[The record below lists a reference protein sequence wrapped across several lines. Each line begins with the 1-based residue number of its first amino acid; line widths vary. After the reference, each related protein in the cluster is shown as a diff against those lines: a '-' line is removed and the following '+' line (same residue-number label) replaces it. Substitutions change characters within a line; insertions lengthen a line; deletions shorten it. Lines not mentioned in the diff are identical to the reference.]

1 MSEIKISSQSFWPKF
16 DLMLKK
22 SENRKIFVKQGVF
35 SFTFFDKIIFF
46 LKWFSRHMEKCKKSK
61 KLFEIYEI
69 MSTGIDMCFFSDI
82 EVYVPINTAE
92 TKRQKLE
99 MIIMDE
105 FTRVYGKYGQADK
118 LIFMEDHRPSKY
130 RLKKGEEKTPM
141 YKISFHVLGRG
152 ELFNEMHTTCKMKQL
167 ASHVNIEL
175 TKKVKSMYAWEVV
188 YPQNNVMDM
197 GIYTKNRAV
206 RTIYSQKDLD
216 SLGFQLCERSKHFDF
231 SECFI
236 TQDVSEIGKTYFDYD
251 FPEVE
256 GVVKVKEYS
265 KKHNIRVKSDDTER
279 TVSRIKTEIQ
289 IFEHLKEYFGTKFD
303 VKFNGI
309 FRGMDSYEI
318 RGYRSDCPACKESHF
333 NNGAYINDMGG
344 GFFEYKCL
352 ANPENVTEFK
362 IDNTKKTVVDTK
374 FLESFDHI
382 TSKVI
387 SVSAP
392 MGSGKTYQI
401 ERFIEKNYPDA
412 NVLFVTCRRG
422 MARSLKG
429 RLQFYHI
436 YTDDINQQRQIHE
449 YESLHRAQRNF
460 YDLVVIDEVRSMLSS
475 AVCFETNK
483 HNLTTNMETLQEI
496 CTNANQVIC
505 CDADLFVDGAVQ
517 DFYNGTF
524 EASDIH
530 HIIHDTGVTLL
541 HHRFLQEMRF
551 IEMIKEDLVAG
562 KKIVLCC
569 GSATKLKA
577 LALIA
582 EKIVTDE
589 KVGIYYADCPKQKE
603 VENVKHY
610 WDNYKFIG
618 FTSTITVSVDYQK
631 PVDRVYIYPDTRTCS
646 PRDMSQM
653 RARTRNI
660 NSNMVIV
667 KYDPEKDGPLVPLD
681 FDLQSAKNLEMNS
694 IFTRRRIVTSYRNE
708 SEMALYGTIRKEGF
722 GYNAKYYSNTLTD
735 LWAWSRTENY
745 IKKEHWIQYFISIL
759 SQKGHTYSRKAEFCN
774 SEEDFKKIR
783 DELSAAEKAVKE
795 NKSKLIQDVSVE
807 DMTSREY
814 NDIVGKKISGDAS
827 HEDIAKIEK
836 YQVQRLYEAPVD
848 TEFITCF
855 NKKKRAIFNRSFM
868 NAFPDEKVRREIDLH
883 RMEMRESVDDFRM
896 DTDHAFHIVKTLA
909 YIGFGSLG
917 DTRVRIDIHNL
928 FPDKMDAI
936 RECVEYIRLSE
947 MGRKTE
953 GTCPMKRFQYHLD
966 SILGY
971 KLKRHQKQV
980 GKKKYYLYSLQDDL
994 DNSYLNNLIF
1004 PEHWIDGHLRRVK
1017 YFAEKN
1023 GHEGE
1028 FKTIYIDEH
1037 VRGKIQSRKRDA
1049 DDSSVTPMAKRNKT
1063 ILDFEQFAYKP
1074 LE

>member
-1 MSEIKISSQSFWPKF
+1 
-16 DLMLKK
+16 
-22 SENRKIFVKQGVF
+22 
-35 SFTFFDKIIFF
+35 
-46 LKWFSRHMEKCKKSK
+46 
-61 KLFEIYEI
+61 
-69 MSTGIDMCFFSDI
+69 MSTGIDMCFAADI
-82 EVYVPINTAE
+82 EVYVPKNTVE
-92 TKRQKLE
+92 TKRKKLE
-99 MIIMDE
+99 FLIMEE

-118 LIFMEDHRPSKY
+118 LVFMEDHRPSKH
-130 RLKKGEEKTPM
+130 RLRKGEEETPM
-141 YKISFHVLGRG
+141 YKISFHVLGKG
-152 ELFNEMHTTCKMKQL
+152 ELFNEMHKDCKMKQL
-167 ASHVNIEL
+167 ASHINLELKKNIK
-175 TKKVKSMYAWEVV
+175 TMYAWDVV
-188 YPQNNVMDM
+188 LPGGDILDM
-197 GIYTKNRAV
+197 KIYSRNRAM
-206 RTIYSQKDLD
+206 RTIYSQK
-216 SLGFQLCERSKHFDF
+216 SLNSPGFQLSERSKHIDF

-236 TQDVSEIGKTYFDYD
+236 TQDVSDLGKTYFDYD

-256 GVVKVKEYS
+256 GVVKVREYS
-265 KKHNIRVKSDDTER
+265 KKHNIRVKSGDTER
-279 TVSRIKTEIQ
+279 TISRIKTEIQ
-289 IFEHLKEYFGTKFD
+289 IFEHLKEGFGTKFD

-333 NNGAYINDMGG
+333 SNGAYINDMGG

-362 IDNTKKTVVDTK
+362 IDTTKKTVVDTK

-449 YESLHRAQRNF
+449 YESLHKAQRNF

-524 EASDIH
+524 DPSDIH

-541 HHRFLQEMRF
+541 HHRFANEMRF
-551 IEMIKEDLVAG
+551 IEMMKEDLVAG

-582 EKIVTDE
+582 EKIVTEE

-603 VENVKHY
+603 VENVKEH
-610 WDNYKFIG
+610 WDKYKFIG
-618 FTSTITVSVDYQK
+618 FTSTITVSVDYQN
-631 PVDRVYIYPDTRTCS
+631 PVDRVYIYPDARTCS

-660 NSNMVIV
+660 RSNMVII
-667 KYDPEKDGPLVPLD
+667 KYDTEKDGPLVPLD

-694 IFTRRRIVTSYRNE
+694 IFTRRRIVTTYRNE
-708 SEMALYGTIRKEGF
+708 SEMALYGTVRKEGF

-759 SQKGHTYSRKAEFCN
+759 SQKGHTYSRKAEYCK
-774 SEEDFKKIR
+774 SESDFMKIR
-783 DELSAAEKAVKE
+783 NELSAAEKAVKE
-795 NKSKLIQDVSVE
+795 KNSKLIQDVSVE
-807 DMTSREY
+807 DMTSRDY

-827 HEDIAKIEK
+827 LEDIAKIEK

-855 NKKKRAIFNRSFM
+855 NKKKRAIYNRSFM

-896 DTDHAFHIVKTLA
+896 DTDHVFHLVKTLGN
-909 YIGFGSLG
+909 IGFGSLG

-928 FPDKMDAI
+928 STDKMDKVK
-936 RECVEYIRLSE
+936 ECVEYIRLSE

-966 SILGY
+966 NILGY
-971 KLKRHQKQV
+971 KLKRHQKQI
-980 GKKKYYLYSLQDDL
+980 GKKKWYMYSLQDGMDEA
-994 DNSYLNNLIF
+994 YLNNTIF
-1004 PEHWIDGHLRRVK
+1004 NEYWIDGHVRRVK
-1017 YFAEKN
+1017 DFAEKN
-1023 GHEGE
+1023 GREGE

-1037 VRGKIQSRKRDA
+1037 VCGKIQSRKRDA
-1049 DDSSVTPMAKRNKT
+1049 DDSSVTPIAKRTKI
-1063 ILDFEQFAYKP
+1063 ILDFEQFAYKAP
-1074 LE
+1074 E